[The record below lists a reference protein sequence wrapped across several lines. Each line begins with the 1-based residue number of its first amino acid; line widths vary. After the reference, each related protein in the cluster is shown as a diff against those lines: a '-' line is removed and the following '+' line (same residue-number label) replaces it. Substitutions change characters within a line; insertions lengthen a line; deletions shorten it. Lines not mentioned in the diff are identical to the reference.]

1 MKAEKTQK
9 EVPLRAIQREP
20 SRGRVYMEDN
30 RPGAVGQAKMIE
42 ISQFKDFPLQLKSFI
57 FNEGKTIQRV
67 RILDSNTLAKSLGEG
82 EIGYQA
88 HHIIPNEVVVEAYNR
103 LVHDSKIPTLTEV
116 ISTFDQA
123 WNGIYL
129 PTFSTKYLPSHEGS
143 HPEYDR
149 AIYIYI
155 LETQR
160 DITSIIKDINIAKD
174 IASHFKEIITSHYP
188 KEKSIS
194 KVENFYIDKGRSL
207 TTEEEAK
214 MSLSRMGLSS
224 PHHPLM
230 NPALNISFYER
241 GYRDVHS
248 LPIPSTLSTSSSSV
262 GMDVE

>member
-1 MKAEKTQK
+1 MKAEKIQK

-30 RPGAVGQAKMIE
+30 RQGAVGQAKMIE

-57 FNEGKTIQRV
+57 FNKGKTIQRV
-67 RILDSNTLAKSLGEG
+67 RILDSNTLAKSLGG
-82 EIGYQA
+82 GKIGYQA
-88 HHIIPNEVVVEAYNR
+88 HHIIPNEVVVEAYER

-116 ISTFDQA
+116 INTFDQA
-123 WNGIYL
+123 WNGVYL
-129 PTFSTKYLPSHEGS
+129 PTFSTKYLPFHEGS

-155 LETQR
+155 LKTQR
-160 DITSIIKDINIAKD
+160 DITSIIKDFNIAKD

-188 KEKSIS
+188 KGESIS
-194 KVENFYIDKGRSL
+194 KVKDFYIGKGKGL

-214 MSLSRMGLSS
+214 ELLLKKGLSI
-224 PHHPLM
+224 PHHPKEV
-230 NPALNISFYER
+230 NALDNFFYER

-248 LPIPSTLSTSSSSV
+248 LPIPSTSSTSSSSA